1 MILRR
6 KVLVLLLALDK
17 ASAHHEVLLLQ
28 LVHNVGH
35 ALGLSMRSFA
45 SAARL
50 RLLSCLMCVGLRS

>member
-1 MILRR
+1 M
-6 KVLVLLLALDK
+6 VLLLALDN